1 MPTTRSQTKALTE
14 TEKLKAELKI
24 KKRDLKA
31 QKAADF
37 KLRKAQIVI
46 EKEEKAA
53 RLEAKKIASENAKLK
68 AELKIKKRD
77 LKAQKAADFKLR
89 KAQIVIEKEAKLARK
104 VAKIS

>member
-24 KKRDLKA
+24 KKRELKIE
-31 QKAADF
+31 KTEHL

-53 RLEAKKIASENAKLK
+53 RLEAKKNKVKNISEIA
-68 AELKIKKRD
+68 
-77 LKAQKAADFKLR
+77 
-89 KAQIVIEKEAKLARK
+89 
-104 VAKIS
+104 